1 MLGLWTTAQHIIT
14 QKTSYHA
21 FAATFIFSQKYIE
34 WKNWKYVL
42 SLINFRGKP
51 TDFTESEVTILFQQ
65 YTMSLI
71 DSGKEM
77 VCQFSGL
84 GNVLNEDSQLNSK
97 DKNRTLSATPDC
109 HSVCFCFLFSY
120 HLWETIKRAISKAV
134 EYFSWVN
141 LRLHLSFSYL
151 VLVYCKLYLIVCLI
165 LSMLFAR

>member
-1 MLGLWTTAQHIIT
+1 MKELKICAVFNQF
-14 QKTSYHA
+14 Q
-21 FAATFIFSQKYIE
+21 
-34 WKNWKYVL
+34 
-42 SLINFRGKP
+42 GKP

-109 HSVCFCFLFSY
+109 HSVCF
-120 HLWETIKRAISKAV
+120 
-134 EYFSWVN
+134 
-141 LRLHLSFSYL
+141 
-151 VLVYCKLYLIVCLI
+151 
-165 LSMLFAR
+165 